1 MLGLKSAWCKSF
13 LSWTLHCYHSLTSR
27 QNKKQNVLYNR
38 WFDELPFFNGVTN
51 LKRLIPALSLKSKTI
66 LAMVLVG
73 LLPLVL
79 SLLLTYFEEQRA
91 LREAAGIN
99 FKGIAVEVARKV
111 ETQITRGINEAQ
123 QLATIPFIRSAVTDS
138 NRSYEEKNPD
148 EVAALIQQWQER
160 WRQRAH
166 QDQFPLFI
174 NQYATNY
181 LIQWHEVRKADY
193 LAIWVTD
200 NKGAL
205 VLSSFPQVKFFHGDS
220 AWWTA
225 VFRQDQQQAYV
236 SDLFFAPSFGTHVL
250 NVAVPIL
257 DDQRKEIV
265 GVISILLRRDS
276 LFRSISEVMAGSTGH
291 AMLVASDGMPLLCPV
306 LSLEEHSAPPQLIEA
321 MAAKEPGWVMAN
333 PDSHG
338 AENSIVGFAPLHLG
352 IDLAPESF
360 GGHQWHMLV
369 RQDPAETYAPLGQ
382 LLNKVALYGLAVFVV
397 LWICGVLV
405 AGRIVKPIQSL
416 YEGVQRIGRG
426 NLEHQLRIQ
435 TGDEIEQLADAFNGM
450 ASNLEHSFTALN
462 QKVEEIGRLEG
473 KYRDLIENS
482 PEMIHQLDASGAFV
496 HVNQTELNKLGYT
509 LEEML
514 NMSLWDIVPSGQQ
527 ELIKQ
532 YVRELGSL
540 GNKTIETIFVTHDD
554 RSIDV
559 EIHSTALIDP
569 KTRLLVH
576 SRGFVRD
583 ITDRKV
589 LEREVSRYTTGLEQE
604 VTDRTRQLSES
615 ENRYRAL
622 FNLSADSIFVVNE
635 EGKIDAVNE
644 REQDML
650 GHSKSEVVGTS
661 LLDLIA
667 PEQQEMIADLLR
679 RVREGSQII
688 PTHEIVVYDVERQR
702 REVEIDVVHIN
713 MTGQSAVMVQLRDIA
728 ERKRLQDQLHRY
740 SEALEEKV
748 QERTRE
754 IEQAKQY
761 IESLLE
767 NANDVIYT
775 LDREQCFTYVNSQV
789 EHWGY
794 SKEDLIGR
802 PFLTLLSKRYRGRH
816 LKETLDLGVKQVYEV
831 EMVSRNGDHRSV
843 LVSVSPLF
851 DQQGESL
858 GMLGIA
864 RDITERKILEQQ
876 VQNAERLASVGK
888 LAAGVAHEI
897 NNPLGGI
904 LNCLYNIRKG
914 TLSEARAQEYMHFME
929 DGLQRVQKIVRQ
941 LLDFSQQYQ
950 PELVATEINP
960 LVDRVIALTHHTLV
974 AKAIDFRKDCHQ
986 GLPLIMVDPHM
997 IEQVLTNLVLNA
1009 AQATQEGGE
1018 VIVRTR
1024 QSHSVCEID
1033 VEDTGCGIAPEVR
1046 SKIFDP
1052 FFTTKKLEKEQD

>member
-1 MLGLKSAWCKSF
+1 MKRF
-13 LSWTLHCYHSLTSR
+13 LPS
-27 QNKKQNVLYNR
+27 
-38 WFDELPFFNGVTN
+38 
-51 LKRLIPALSLKSKTI
+51 LSLKGKTI

-73 LLPLVL
+73 LLPLIL

-138 NRSYEEKNPD
+138 NRSYEGKNTD
-148 EVAALIQQWQER
+148 QVSALIQQWQER
-160 WRQRAH
+160 WRERAH

-200 NKGAL
+200 NQGAL
-205 VLSSFPQVKFFHGDS
+205 VLSSFPHVKFFHGGS
-220 AWWTA
+220 PWWKA
-225 VFRQDQQQAYV
+225 VFRHQQGQAFV
-236 SDLFFAPSFGTHVL
+236 SDLFFDPSFGTHVL

-257 DDQRKEIV
+257 DDQRQHVV
-265 GVISILLRRDS
+265 GVVSILLRRDS
-276 LFRSISEVMAGSTGH
+276 LFRSISEVTAGSTGH

-306 LSLEEHSAPPQLIEA
+306 LSLEEHRAPPKLVQAIA
-321 MAAKEPGWVMAN
+321 SKEPGWMMAN

-338 AENSIVGFAPLHLG
+338 AKNSIVGFAPLHLG
-352 IDLAPESF
+352 ITLAPESF

-369 RQDPAETYAPLGQ
+369 RQDPAETYAPLEQ
-382 LLNKVALYGLAVFVV
+382 LVIKVASYGLAVFVI
-397 LWICGVLV
+397 LWITGVLV

-416 YEGVQRIGRG
+416 YEGVQHIGSG
-426 NLEHQLRIQ
+426 SLEHQLNIK
-435 TGDEIEQLADAFNGM
+435 TGDEIEQLANAFNGM
-450 ASNLEHSFTALN
+450 ASNLQHSFTELN
-462 QKVEEIGRLEG
+462 HKVAEIGSLEE

-482 PEMIHQLDASGAFV
+482 PEMIHQLHASGKFV
-496 HVNQTELNKLGYT
+496 HVNQTELHKLGYT
-509 LEEML
+509 LEDMLEMF
-514 NMSLWDIVPSGQQ
+514 LWDTVPADHQMRV
-527 ELIKQ
+527 KQ
-532 YVRELGSL
+532 YVQGLGSQED
-540 GNKTIETIFVTHDD
+540 KTIETVFVT
-554 RSIDV
+554 REGNPIDV
-559 EIHSTALIDP
+559 EIHSTALMDSQ
-569 KTRLLVH
+569 TGALVY

-583 ITDRKV
+583 ITERKV
-589 LEREVSRYTTGLEQE
+589 LQREIEGYTTGLEQE
-604 VTDRTRQLSES
+604 VSDRTRQLSES
-615 ENRYRAL
+615 EGRYKAL
-622 FNLSADSIFVVNE
+622 FNLAADSIFVVNE
-635 EGKIDAVNE
+635 GGQIEAVNE
-644 REQDML
+644 RERDML
-650 GHSKSEVVGTS
+650 GHPQEDILGHS
-661 LLDLIA
+661 LLDLVV
-667 PEQQEMIADLLR
+667 PEQRDTTAELLQ
-679 RVREGSQII
+679 RVRDGARKI
-688 PTHEIVVYDVERQR
+688 PTQEIGVYDVLQHHRH
-702 REVEIDVVHIN
+702 VEIDVIRVDRPGH
-713 MTGQSAVMVQLRDIA
+713 SSVMVQLRDIA

-748 QERTRE
+748 QERTKE

-775 LDREQCFTYVNSQV
+775 LDRDQCFTYVNSKV
-789 EHWGY
+789 ESLGY
-794 SKEDLIGR
+794 TKDDLIGR
-802 PFLTLLSKRYRGRH
+802 PYLTLLSKRYRGRH
-816 LKETLDLGVKQVYEV
+816 LKDTLDVGVKQVYEV
-831 EMVSRNGDHRSV
+831 EMVSRKGDHRSV

-851 DQQGESL
+851 DQQGEPL

-864 RDITERKILEQQ
+864 RDITERKTLEQQ

-960 LVDRVIALTHHTLV
+960 LVDRVLALTKHTLL
-974 AKAIDFRKDCHQ
+974 AKAIDLQTHYDHE
-986 GLPLIMVDPHM
+986 LPMIMVDPHM
-997 IEQVLTNLVLNA
+997 IEQVLTNLILNA
-1009 AQATQEGGE
+1009 AQATHEGGE
-1018 VIVRTR
+1018 VIIRTR
-1024 QSHSVCEID
+1024 QINGVCEID

-1052 FFTTKKLEKEQD
+1052 FFTTKRTGEGTGLGLSVSLGIVERHGGEMLLESEVGKGTKFTIRLPLLPVTTPVKVA